1 MDAEKSISAR
11 AKVAALTV
19 ALVLATGLSVKLI
32 FAVVEE
38 ERQRAEE
45 AWQHRLAIVANSRAD
60 AVSDWVDDQLGLVAA
75 LGRNPSLQLYANDLA
90 ANSSQTANQ
99 APDQS
104 PDRRRLRASQA
115 AYVRSLLS
123 ATAGR
128 GGFDRPLS
136 GPDVQ
141 ANVVRRGLGGMALA
155 DSQGRVLV
163 ATAGLPDVTDEF
175 AGFLLGVTGSDPN
188 FYDMRMG
195 ANAKPIIG
203 VASAVYGVQS
213 DPETATPIG
222 YVFGLREVGSDLFGR
237 LDQPGDLSETG
248 QTFLVRRRGE
258 RLIEYLSPLAGGF
271 EPLSLSVPIDQRD
284 VAAHQVAEYTGAV
297 IEAENY
303 QSRRVLATGRAIAN
317 TNWTLVRSV
326 EWQEAM
332 GPSEARLRRLAIWLV
347 LGVLVLGAGIGLIWR
362 HGASVRVD
370 KALAQARGAAE
381 DSRRISDFLE
391 IVTDRQSSYIATVDA
406 DGRYTFANEQ
416 AAREAGITKA
426 EMLGKTLAGV
436 LGPASAAQLDGLN
449 RRALDEG
456 RAVAEVLVVEDA
468 EGRRT
473 LRSNHIPMSGN
484 SPGDAAVL
492 IVQEDITAL
501 VSEREER
508 ERNLRALTDALVEII
523 DRRDPYSAM
532 HSGRVSEVVEAVA
545 SEMDLPPAEIE
556 TVRMAGSLMNL
567 GKILVPRDL
576 LTKTD
581 SLSREE
587 LDQIRGSIL
596 GGAELLDG
604 IRFDGPVVETIRQA
618 QERWDGSGM
627 PEGLAGEQI
636 ILPAR
641 IVSVANAFVGM
652 ISPRAYRDAI
662 DIDSAVSTLMSATGT
677 FYDRAVI
684 AALTNFLDN
693 RGGRELWTGFG
704 HPSSEIDA

>member
-1 MDAEKSISAR
+1 MDVEQSISAR
-11 AKVAALTV
+11 AKVV
-19 ALVLATGLSVKLI
+19 ALIAMLVLGTGLSVKLI

-60 AVSDWVDDQLGLVAA
+60 AVSDWVGDQLGVVAA
-75 LGRNPSLQLYANDLA
+75 LGRNPSLQLYAGELA
-90 ANSSQTANQ
+90 ADPGQ
-99 APDQS
+99 APDQ
-104 PDRRRLRASQA
+104 RRRHASQA

-123 ATAGR
+123 AAAGR
-128 GGFDRPLS
+128 GGFDQPLS
-136 GPDVQ
+136 GPDIQ
-141 ANVVRRGLGGMALA
+141 ANVVRRGLGGLALA
-155 DSQGRVLV
+155 DPSGRVLV
-163 ATAGLPDVTDEF
+163 ATAGMPDISGEF
-175 AGFLLGVTGSDPN
+175 LTFLVNVTGRDPRL
-188 FYDMRMG
+188 YDMRMG
-195 ANAKPIIG
+195 AQAKPVIG
-203 VASAVYGVQS
+203 VAAAVYGVQS
-213 DPETATPIG
+213 GPETAKPIG
-222 YVFGLREVGSDLFGR
+222 YVFGLREVGNDLFGR
-237 LDQPGDLSETG
+237 LDQPGDISETG

-271 EPLSLSVPIDQRD
+271 GPLSLSVPVDQRD

-303 QSRRVLATGRAIAN
+303 QSRRVLATGRSIAN

-326 EWQEAM
+326 ERQEAM

-347 LGVLVLGAGIGLIWR
+347 LGVVALGAGIGLIWR

-370 KALAQARGAAE
+370 KALRQARRSAE

-391 IVTDRQSSYIATVDA
+391 IVTDRQSSYIATVDGN
-406 DGRYTFANEQ
+406 GRYTFANEQ
-416 AAREAGITKA
+416 AASQAGITKA
-426 EMLGKTLAGV
+426 EMLGKTLSGV
-436 LGPASAAQLDGLN
+436 LGPASAAQLDALN
-449 RRALDEG
+449 KRALEEG
-456 RAVAEVLVVEDA
+456 RVVSEVLVVDDA
-468 EGRRT
+468 EGKRT
-473 LRSNHIPMSGN
+473 LRSNHIPMGGKSLA
-484 SPGDAAVL
+484 DAAVL

-508 ERNLRALTDALVEII
+508 ERNLRALTDTLVEII

-532 HSGRVSEVVEAVA
+532 HSGRVAEVVEAVA

-581 SLSREE
+581 PLSREE

-596 GGAELLDG
+596 GGAELLEG
-604 IRFDGPVVETIRQA
+604 IRFEGPVVETIRQV

-627 PEGLAGEQI
+627 PDGLAGDQI
-636 ILPAR
+636 FLPAR

-662 DIDSAVSTLMSATGT
+662 DIDSAVSTLMSGTGT
-677 FYDRAVI
+677 FYDRSVI